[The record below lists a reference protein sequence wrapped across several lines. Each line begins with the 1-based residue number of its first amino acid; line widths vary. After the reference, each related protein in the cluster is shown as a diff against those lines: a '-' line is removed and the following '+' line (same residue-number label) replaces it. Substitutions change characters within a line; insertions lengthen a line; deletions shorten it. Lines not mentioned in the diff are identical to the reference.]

1 MLFVVDIGNTESVLG
16 LYREDDIITHWRI
29 SSRLQRTSDE
39 LFLMLKSWCDKES
52 LNIYDIS
59 GIVISSVVPALSAAF
74 SKMANAHLKVT
85 PVCINAE
92 LDLGVDIQYEPKSS
106 VGADRICNAVAGY
119 HQYGGPL
126 IIVDFGTAITLDVI
140 SEEGAYL
147 GGIISLGIQAAAYEL
162 HRHAAKLPRVDLI
175 FPESVVGNTTETSI
189 RSGIMW
195 GTASL
200 VDGLIEKIINE
211 KGWQNTQV
219 IATGGLSSLFFK
231 KQKYIQAIEPNLTL
245 EGMRMIYNR
254 IKKKNF
260 GG

>member
-1 MLFVVDIGNTESVLG
+1 MLLVVDVGNTETVLG
-16 LYREDDIITHWRI
+16 LYRNEKIVTHWRI
-29 SSRLQRTSDE
+29 SSRIQRTSDE
-39 LFLMLKSWCDKES
+39 LLLVLRSWCEKEA
-52 LNIYDIS
+52 LDIQEIS

-74 SKMANAHLKVT
+74 SKMAKTHLKLKAI
-85 PVCINAE
+85 CINAE
-92 LDLGVDIQYEPKSS
+92 LDLGMKIQYEPRSS

-119 HQYGGPL
+119 DKYGGPL

-147 GGIISLGIQAAAYEL
+147 GGVISLGIQAAAFEL

-175 FPESVVGNTTETSI
+175 FPESVVGSTTETSI

-200 VDGLIEKIINE
+200 VDGLIEKIIKE
-211 KGWQNTQV
+211 KGWTDTKI
-219 IATGGLSSLFFK
+219 IATGGMSSLFYK
-231 KQKYIQAIEPNLTL
+231 TQKHIQSIEPNLTL
-245 EGMRMIYNR
+245 EGMRMIYDR
-254 IKKKNF
+254 IIKEQI